1 MTIELPLLR
10 LGLAGFSAEQQQAVE
25 TALRVGVGEATV
37 WEIVELEAADAIW
50 VNGGRTQTLPGH
62 RIRIAS
68 GAPQGR
74 SLQVNVPEV
83 GRPLAFALPVPA
95 GVHASHTFDLASVL
109 SMGEVLQ
116 QFEAW
121 LAPLTAQFCL
131 ASHIVEHQ
139 SALGSGKYELRLNGQ
154 LLALVDMQGEA
165 AVLATAGP
173 AEFEGAAWGRRSGAL
188 EIPEHF
194 ARASLAELMWQYA
207 VRTQRDVLPK
217 HYRTS
222 PLYFRRAPR
231 LPQRLL
237 KDSQLLVM
245 RELLLAPA
253 TFGELQQRCGLDE
266 MRLTRD
272 LSALYFVGSITSNPK
287 RAAQPAARLGADTSS
302 PGSLPSGLDSVDP
315 SELAFVPRRR
325 PPASDL
331 TAPAPIWPR

>member
-1 MTIELPLLR
+1 MTLELPVLR
-10 LGLAGFSAEQQQAVE
+10 LGLAGFSAEQQQLAE
-25 TALRVGVGEATV
+25 AALHGGGEATV

-50 VNGGRTQTLPGH
+50 VNGERTQSLGGA

-74 SLQVNVPEV
+74 SLQLNLQELD
-83 GRPLAFALPVPA
+83 RPVAFARPVPA
-95 GVHASHTFDLASVL
+95 GVQATHSFDLTSAR

-116 QFEAW
+116 KVEAW

-131 ASHIVEHQ
+131 AAHIVEHQ
-139 SALGSGKYELRLNGQ
+139 SALVSGKYELRLNGQ

-165 AVLATAGP
+165 AVLATAG
-173 AEFEGAAWGRRSGAL
+173 AADFESAAWRRRTAAM
-188 EIPEHF
+188 EVPEHF
-194 ARASLAELMWQYA
+194 ARASLGQLMWQYA
-207 VRTQRDVLPK
+207 VRTQRDALPK
-217 HYRTS
+217 HYRTG

-253 TFGELQQRCGLDE
+253 TFVELQQRCGLDE
-266 MRLTRD
+266 ARLARD
-272 LSALYFVGSITSNPK
+272 LTALYFVGSITSNPK
-287 RAAQPAARLGADTSS
+287 RAALAVARTSS
-302 PGSLPSGLDSVDP
+302 QGNLPSAPDSGVP
-315 SELAFVPRRR
+315 SELPSPPRR

-331 TAPAPIWPR
+331 TAPAPIGPR